1 MKVLT
6 GSQMME
12 LDRRAQELGLD
23 VLVLMENAG
32 RSVAQAIVER
42 ALNPSLSLEGG
53 GRRKRPRVVVVAGK
67 GNNGG
72 DGLVAAR
79 HLLNLGAEV
88 KVFILA
94 ERGQGQLSP
103 PAERNAAILEKAGAA
118 VEYLPDEAG
127 LANLAAALERAD
139 IVVDA
144 LLGLGI
150 AGPVRGYYARAI
162 DLINAAGAF
171 VVAVDL
177 PSGLE
182 AETGRVEGPCV
193 RARLT
198 VTMGLPK
205 LGLLLYPGREFVGEL
220 VVGEVGYPRGLVEGF
235 DSKLELID
243 RELVASPLPRRRPYS
258 HKGDYGRIFVLAG
271 SRGYTGAA
279 ALAAE
284 AALRAGAGLVTLGI
298 PASLNPILEEKL
310 TEVITRPLPE
320 VDGSLAFAALGEIEE
335 SLKPQDVLALG
346 PGLSRH
352 PETARLVK
360 ELIKRV
366 GLPAVVDAD
375 GLNNLSDEPEAIR
388 EAKAPLV
395 LTPHPGELSRL
406 NKKAI
411 AEIEADRVGAAR
423 AFAKE
428 YNVILVLKGVPT
440 VVATP
445 DGRCYINSTGNSGL
459 ASGGSGD
466 VLTGLIAGFLG
477 QGLEPWQAAVCG
489 VYLHGLTADRLKPE
503 TGERAMIAGDLLKKL
518 PQVLKEFE

>member
-12 LDRRAQELGLD
+12 LDRLAQGLGLD

-32 RSVAQAIVER
+32 RSVAQAIAAR
-42 ALNPSLSLEGG
+42 FPDLGQS
-53 GRRKRPRVVVVAGK
+53 RRRIVVLAGK

-79 HLLNLGAEV
+79 HLQNLGAEV
-88 KVFILA
+88 RVFILSKR
-94 ERGQGQLSP
+94 EELSP
-103 PAERNAAILEKAGAA
+103 PAAANAAVLERAGSPE
-118 VEYLPDEAG
+118 VEYLQDETD
-127 LANLAAALERAD
+127 LAELAASLERAE

-150 AGPVRGYYARAI
+150 AGPVRGYYARVI
-162 DLINAAGAF
+162 ELINAASGAF
-171 VVAVDL
+171 VVAVDV

-182 AETGRVEGPCV
+182 AETGHVSGPCV
-193 RARLT
+193 RAKLT

-205 LGLLLYPGREFVGEL
+205 LGLLLYPGREYVGEL
-220 VVGEVGYPRGLVEGF
+220 VVGEVGYPRSLVEGY

-243 RELVASPLPRRRPYS
+243 RELVTSLLPKRRPYS

-310 TEVITRPLPE
+310 TEVITRPLAE
-320 VDGSLAFAALGEIEE
+320 VEGGGSLSYTALGEIEE
-335 SLKPQDVLALG
+335 SLKRQDVLALG

-360 ELIKRV
+360 ELLQRAA
-366 GLPAVVDAD
+366 LPAVIDAD
-375 GLNNLSDEPEAIR
+375 GLNNLSDEPGLIR

-395 LTPHPGELSRL
+395 LTPHPGELARL
-406 NKKAI
+406 NKKSI

-423 AFAKE
+423 AFARE
-428 YNVILVLKGVPT
+428 YNVVLALKGVPT

-445 DGRCYINSTGNSGL
+445 DGRCYLNSTGNSGL

-466 VLTGLIAGFLG
+466 VLTGMIAGLLG
-477 QGLEPWQAAVCG
+477 QGLAPWQAAVCG
-489 VYLHGLTADRLKPE
+489 VYLHGLIADRLRPE
-503 TGERAMIAGDLLKKL
+503 TGERAMIAGDLLKKM

>member
-32 RSVAQAIVER
+32 RSVAQALAER
-42 ALNPSLSLEGG
+42 LELKG
-53 GRRKRPRVVVVAGK
+53 KRVVVLAGK

-79 HLLNLGAEV
+79 HLASLGAEV
-88 KVFILA
+88 RTFILA
-94 ERGQGQLSP
+94 ERGQLSP
-103 PAERNAAILEKAGAA
+103 PAERNAAILEGAGAA
-118 VEYLPDEAG
+118 VEYLPDEAS
-127 LANLAAALERAD
+127 LASLEPQLARAEV
-139 IVVDA
+139 VVDA

-150 AGPVRGYYARAI
+150 SGPVRGYYARAI
-162 DLINAAGAF
+162 ELVNASGAF
-171 VVAVDL
+171 IVAVDV

-182 AETGRVEGPCV
+182 AEAGHVEGPCV
-193 RARLT
+193 RAELT
-198 VTMGLPK
+198 VTMGRPK
-205 LGLLLYPGREFVGEL
+205 LGLLLYPGREFAGEI
-220 VVGEVGYPRGLVEGF
+220 VVGEVGYPRSLIEGF

-243 RELVASPLPRRRPYS
+243 RELVQRLLPRRRAYS

-279 ALAAE
+279 ALTAE

-320 VDGSLAFAALGEIEE
+320 ADGSLAYAALEEIKRA
-335 SLKPQDVLALG
+335 LQAQDVLALG
-346 PGLSRH
+346 PGLGRH

-360 ELIKRV
+360 DLVRQA
-366 GLPAVVDAD
+366 GLPTVIDAD
-375 GLNNLSDEPEAIR
+375 GLNNLSDEPELIK
-388 EAKAPLV
+388 KAEGPLV

-406 NKKAI
+406 NKRAI
-411 AEIEADRVGAAR
+411 AEIEADRVGVAR
-423 AFAKE
+423 AFAAE
-428 YNVILVLKGVPT
+428 YKVVLVLKGVPT
-440 VVATP
+440 VVALP
-445 DGRCYINSTGNSGL
+445 DGRCYLNSTGNSGL

-466 VLTGLIAGFLG
+466 VLTGLIAGLMG

-489 VYLHGLTADRLKPE
+489 VYLHGLVADRLKPE
-503 TGERAMIAGDLLKKL
+503 TGERGMIAGDLVRKL
-518 PQVLKEFE
+518 PQVLREFE